1 MGKSCEQ
8 CGQRRGLWERI
19 VGVSRELCSECTDA
33 NATRLAAHQAKVK
46 EYKNR
51 IDGMIDDKILTQDEE
66 TELKM
71 LSEQFDMRLEDF
83 PDLQFQVERV
93 RALTRISSGML
104 PVIPAPPI
112 LLKKNEICHGELP
125 VALHEIR
132 TRTVYVGGYQS
143 VSFRI
148 AKGVRYTVG
157 GFRGEPI
164 SKEEFKAVDEGTLFN
179 RFGNA
184 IQFQK
189 ENDAKPKWF
198 VNEDS
203 LVIEEISLLTSLVT
217 KAI

>member
-1 MGKSCEQ
+1 
-8 CGQRRGLWERI
+8 
-19 VGVSRELCSECTDA
+19 LCSECTDA

-157 GFRGEPI
+157 GFR
-164 SKEEFKAVDEGTLFN
+164 DEGTLFITNQRIVFTGTRKAVTYPINKLLGFN